1 MTDNNCLKSDALP
14 VRSLP
19 YRVYVFTVI
28 GLSVAG
34 ILISAY
40 LAFSHYRIHTDIG
53 FQSFCALSK
62 AINCDT
68 VSQSP
73 YSVLGGLPV
82 SVWGIAGYVFFLILV
97 IFSQPASGERR
108 RVWSLCMA
116 IALVFSLGSV
126 VFAGVSTFFIGSYCI
141 LCIATYGI
149 NLLLVYFT
157 WIIRRRFRAEPFA
170 IAVVN
175 DLRFLSSN
183 RETMAP
189 VLITFGM
196 GLIISAIL
204 FPAYWNVRMPAASE
218 NVRTGITAEGHPW
231 IGAEQP
237 TLEIVEFTDYL
248 CFQCKKM
255 HHYLRGLVAR
265 YPDRIRLVHRNY
277 PMDQEFNPIVKEPF
291 HEGAG
296 KMAILAI
303 HAMAVGKFWDMNDA
317 LFKQAGSGR
326 AIDVNQ
332 IARETGLDAQTLAN
346 ALQHEPYLQYLLL
359 EIRQGMKLGIVGTPS
374 YLIHGKLYEG
384 NIPAEILEPFLKEG
398 KS

>member
-1 MTDNNCLKSDALP
+1 MTATNGLKSDALP

-19 YRVYVFTVI
+19 YRLYVLTVV
-28 GLSVAG
+28 GLGIAG

-73 YSVLGGLPV
+73 YSVLGSLPV
-82 SVWGIAGYVFFLILV
+82 AVWGIAGYVFFLILT
-97 IFSQPASGERR
+97 IFSMPASGERQ

-116 IALVFSLGSV
+116 TALVFSLASLA
-126 VFAGVSTFFIGSYCI
+126 FAGVSTFFIGSYCI

-157 WIIRRRFRAEPFA
+157 WIIRRRFLAESFS
-170 IAVVN
+170 IAVVK
-175 DLRFLSSN
+175 DLRFLASN
-183 RETMAP
+183 RQTVAP
-189 VLITFGM
+189 VLITFGI
-196 GLIISAIL
+196 GLIIGATM
-204 FPAYWNVRMPAASE
+204 FPAYWNVRMPGASE

-237 TLEIVEFTDYL
+237 KLEIVEFTDYQ

-255 HHYLRGLVAR
+255 HHYLRELVER
-265 YPDRIRLVHRNY
+265 HRDKIRLIHRNY
-277 PMDQEFNPIVKEPF
+277 PMDHEFNPIVKDPF
-291 HEGAG
+291 HVGSG
-296 KMAILAI
+296 QMALLAI
-303 HAMAVGKFWDMNDA
+303 HGAVNGKFLEMNDL
-317 LFKQAGSGR
+317 LFAKGATGQK
-326 AIDVNQ
+326 IQLKD
-332 IARETGLDAQTLAN
+332 IAEETGMDLQQLAA
-346 ALQHEPYLQYLLL
+346 ALQHEPYIQHLLL
-359 EIRQGMKLGIVGTPS
+359 EIRQGMKLGIIGTPS
-374 YLIHGKLYEG
+374 YLINGSVYEG
-384 NIPAEILEPFLKEG
+384 NIPAEILKPFLDG